1 MSPEKRVIDGIEIEE
16 LRALGR
22 SLHYYHLRKGNKHLE
37 VRVDLEGR
45 SAFTFMSEIPEA
57 PKETGT
63 TTILSRKALEII
75 SGLAKEYGVSIHCR
89 IETSDEK
96 MKAWLR
102 DPNKGM
108 AILGGAEIKNTPTG
122 IEAVLE
128 INP

>member
-1 MSPEKRVIDGIEIEE
+1 MSPEKIVVDGIEIEE
-16 LRALGR
+16 LRALGG
-22 SLHYYHLRKGNKHLE
+22 SLYYYHLRKGNKHLE
-37 VRVDLEGR
+37 LRVDLEGR
-45 SAFTFMSEIPEA
+45 SAFTFISEIPET

-96 MKAWLR
+96 MQAWLR

-108 AILGGAEIKNTPTG
+108 AILGGAEIKNAPTG
-122 IEAVLE
+122 IEAVL
-128 INP
+128 